1 MSHTQS
7 GLLPLEQWALWLL
20 PYSLR
25 ERWSPPFWTSLL
37 WPFHYIV
44 GIYVCKYRTRMFG
57 DAASHFCC
65 DDVCYGNTRM
75 QNWVASHFGRH
86 FITHKPQVR
95 YNIEAA
101 ARHAENIGI
110 KVLCLG
116 ALNKAES
123 INGGGVSVAKCLG
136 PNRRISII
144 HGNHLTAAAVVE
156 TIHQCFGD
164 KSEKFFLTG
173 ASSKVGWAVA
183 QSLKKRGH
191 SVLCHSTDEGRRQ
204 FFEANKFAS
213 ASTLAEGAAY
223 TSFWVVGKY
232 DTDVAREI
240 PQHAVAVVF
249 SVPHSLSSRNDLRV
263 IEAGTLHIDLEQ
275 LDRPRLFTN
284 KLKEHEIF
292 ACHAASAVA
301 VHRLR
306 TVARIDEVG
315 PVNTDDM
322 ESWLIDA
329 KKLGFSVPPYES
341 ITSYPTQCCQEIS
354 PVIIVGCGP
363 AGLCAAAGLSIRNI
377 PFIVLDAETD
387 TDTFG
392 SWNVLKRFGANVT
405 TQKKWCNLT
414 GYEMNNKDFPCEYVS
429 AGDYQRYLK
438 QYADRFSVT
447 RHIRRGVKVVSVEK
461 RGHVEP
467 SWKITA
473 HVEGEYEM
481 EEIFAS
487 SVVIATGKHGV
498 NSANTSGH
506 LVKKLDDCNIP
517 HAHSTA
523 MTPDKWKLAFNAAKN
538 GSLCIVGFGNSA
550 ADIASAILANSNQEK
565 IMNKPMI
572 HVAAR
577 TVPPVFPQKK
587 AFLRVDTIGYVMQ
600 WLPLSLQEYLLG
612 LLWRVIPTSKRC
624 DSAFPSHLKRW
635 SKINGRIPVIDK
647 GRIASGFT
655 SGQLKGHGPIQDVDK
670 SGGILFADHSHADMN
685 EQRIKIEMVILATGY
700 KVNSSIADREDRPS
714 GLYKLGFGRDN
725 FLPLH
730 TMCKDAQVI
739 VEDIAAVYRS
749 NVVTQE

>member
-1 MSHTQS
+1 
-7 GLLPLEQWALWLL
+7 
-20 PYSLR
+20 
-25 ERWSPPFWTSLL
+25 
-37 WPFHYIV
+37 
-44 GIYVCKYRTRMFG
+44 MFG

-86 FITHKPQVR
+86 FVTHKPQVK

-156 TIHQCFGD
+156 TIHQCFNG
-164 KSEKFFLTG
+164 STEKFFLTG

-183 QSLKKRGH
+183 QALKKRGH
-191 SVLCHSTDEGRRQ
+191 LVLCHSTDEGRRQ
-204 FFEANKFAS
+204 FFEANEFLS

-223 TSFWVVGKY
+223 TSFWIVGKY
-232 DTDVAREI
+232 DADVAREI
-240 PQHAVAVVF
+240 PQNAVAVVF
-249 SVPHSLSSRNDLRV
+249 SVPHALSSRKDLRV
-263 IEAGTLHIDLEQ
+263 IEAGTLHIDLER

-301 VHRLR
+301 VHRLKIG
-306 TVARIDEVG
+306 AAKRIDEVG
-315 PVNTDDM
+315 PVDTEEM
-322 ESWLIDA
+322 ESWLTDA
-329 KKLGFSVPPYES
+329 LGLGFSIPHHES
-341 ITSYPTQCCQEIS
+341 ISSYSTQYGQEIP

-363 AGLCAAAGLSIRNI
+363 AGLCAAAGLSISNV
-377 PFIVLDAETD
+377 PFVVLEAETD
-387 TDTFG
+387 KDTFG

-405 TQKKWCNLT
+405 TQKKWCNLA
-414 GYEMNNKDFPCEYVS
+414 GYEMNKKDFPGEYVS

-438 QYADRFSVT
+438 QYANRFSIT

-461 RGHVEP
+461 QGNAEP
-467 SWKITA
+467 SWKITVQ
-473 HVEGEYEM
+473 VEGKDET
-481 EEIFAS
+481 EEILAS
-487 SVVIATGKHGV
+487 SVVMATGKHGV
-498 NSANTSGH
+498 DSANISGD

-550 ADIASAILANSNQEK
+550 ADISSAILANSNQEK
-565 IMNKPMI
+565 DIKPII

-600 WLPLSLQEYLLG
+600 WLPIFLQEYILG
-612 LLWRVIPTSKRC
+612 LLWRAIPTSKHC
-624 DSAFPSHLKRW
+624 DSAFPSYLKRW
-635 SKINGRIPVIDK
+635 SKMNGRIPVIDK
-647 GRIASGFT
+647 GCIASGFA
-655 SGQLKGHGPIQDVDK
+655 SGQLKGHGPILDVDQ
-670 SGGILFADHSHADMN
+670 SGGVIFADHKHVNMN
-685 EQRIKIEMVILATGY
+685 EQRFRIEMVILATGY
-700 KVNSSIADREDRPS
+700 KAKISIVDREDRPS

-725 FLPLH
+725 FLPLYS
-730 TMCKDAQVI
+730 MCKDAKVI
-739 VEDIAAVYRS
+739 VDDIAAVYRS
-749 NVVTQE
+749 HAEDREL